1 MIGLYTILRKEVTR
15 FTRIWTQTLLP
26 SVINITLYFM
36 IFGSFMGNRIGTL
49 HGFRYIDYIVP
60 GLIMMSVITSSYT
73 NVVFSFFSTKFQRN
87 IEEMLVAPLP
97 NYIILWGFVL
107 GGIARSLVTGVLV
120 SITALFFTKLQIA
133 HVFLTIA
140 VSVLTAFLF
149 ALAGFIN
156 AIFSRNFDD
165 VNIVPTFVLN
175 PLIYL
180 GGVFYSVDVLPGFWQ
195 KITYL
200 NPIFYLVN
208 AFRYG
213 LLGYSDVQ
221 VSLALALMLGL
232 VIFLYAT
239 CLYLLKK
246 GIGIRT

>member
-1 MIGLYTILRKEVTR
+1 
-15 FTRIWTQTLLP
+15 
-26 SVINITLYFM
+26 
-36 IFGSFMGNRIGTL
+36 
-49 HGFRYIDYIVP
+49 
-60 GLIMMSVITSSYT
+60 
-73 NVVFSFFSTKFQRN
+73 
-87 IEEMLVAPLP
+87 
-97 NYIILWGFVL
+97 
-107 GGIARSLVTGVLV
+107 
-120 SITALFFTKLQIA
+120 
-133 HVFLTIA
+133 
-140 VSVLTAFLF
+140 VSVLTAVLF

-213 LLGYSDVQ
+213 LLGYSDVR

-246 GIGIRT
+246 GVGIKT